1 MKKDRKSLKNNCAFI
16 MQFAMDDFKTKYAG
30 SVLGFFWAFIQPIIT
45 VVIYWFIFQVGFKNG
60 DVDGYPFI
68 LWLVSGL
75 LPWFFVSDS
84 ITNAIPCFGE
94 YSYLVKKVLFNINIL
109 PMARIVST
117 FFIQVFLILFT
128 AVLFFLYGY
137 APAGRWL
144 QLIYYIIVDK
154 TVILWRTCI
163 LRHLFVCVFTTQ
175 SKLFIIL
182 QVIFWI
188 TPIVWQIGIFDERVQ
203 ALLEYNPLFY
213 VVRGYRDSFLG
224 NKMFWQYGIGWNL
237 YYWVIAII
245 FLAIGIFTFQRL
257 KPHFA
262 DVL

>member
-1 MKKDRKSLKNNCAFI
+1 MKKYRKSLKNNCAFI

-109 PMARIVST
+109 PIARIVST

-128 AVLFFLYGY
+128 AILFFLYGY

-144 QLIYYIIVDK
+144 QLVYYIIYMFVICGGITYFSASLYVFFKD
-154 TVILWRTCI
+154 TVQII
-163 LRHLFVCVFTTQ
+163 
-175 SKLFIIL
+175 SIIL
-182 QVIFWI
+182 QVVFWI

-237 YYWVIAII
+237 YYWIIAII
-245 FLAIGIFTFQRL
+245 FLIIGIFTFQRL

>member
-94 YSYLVKKVLFNINIL
+94 YSYLVKKVNFSVRDI
-109 PMARIVST
+109 AK
-117 FFIQVFLILFT
+117 
-128 AVLFFLYGY
+128 YKK
-137 APAGRWL
+137 
-144 QLIYYIIVDK
+144 IIAY
-154 TVILWRTCI
+154 
-163 LRHLFVCVFTTQ
+163 
-175 SKLFIIL
+175 SKNCL
-182 QVIFWI
+182 
-188 TPIVWQIGIFDERVQ
+188 
-203 ALLEYNPLFY
+203 NLFY
-213 VVRGYRDSFLG
+213 SSFFDSIYCNFVFSVWLCTC
-224 NKMFWQYGIGWNL
+224 W
-237 YYWVIAII
+237 
-245 FLAIGIFTFQRL
+245 
-257 KPHFA
+257 
-262 DVL
+262 